1 MCIVSQIEIKDIAD
15 KSTDA
20 INFDEENIVSIS
32 LALEKNGKV
41 LTILPVKSNLV
52 SYVRDVILYGKI

>member
-20 INFDEENIVSIS
+20 INFDEENIFVSIS
-32 LALEKNGKV
+32 LASGENAKGAGLSFLKLN
-41 LTILPVKSNLV
+41 LTS
-52 SYVRDVILYGKI
+52 